1 MIKVALTGG
10 IGSGKSATGDFFEDL
25 GAVVVDADQ
34 LARDVIERGTDG
46 FDELVATFGDEV
58 LTNGILDRSKL
69 GQVVFSDPGARK
81 TLEAIIHPRVAEAFD
96 EIVEDSPA
104 DSVIIYQIPI
114 LVETIEK
121 MGQDRFDY
129 IITVEATLE
138 NRISRLKSR
147 GLKGYEIEAR
157 MKAQATDEQRAEIA
171 DLIFKNDGDLD
182 SLLRQVENVYEDV
195 LLPRA
200 RANIS

>member
-1 MIKVALTGG
+1 VIKVALTGG
-10 IGSGKSATGDFFEDL
+10 IGSGKSAAGDFFEDL

-46 FDELVATFGDEV
+46 FDELVATFGDEI

-69 GQVVFSDPGARK
+69 GQIVFADPGARK
-81 TLEAIIHPRVAEAFD
+81 TLEGIIHPRVAEAFD
-96 EIVEDSPA
+96 EIIEDSPDDA
-104 DSVIIYQIPI
+104 VIIYQIPI
-114 LVETIEK
+114 LVETN
-121 MGQDRFDY
+121 GQDRFDY

-138 NRISRLKSR
+138 NRISRLKNR

-157 MKAQATDEQRAEIA
+157 MKVQASDEERAAIA
-171 DLIFKNDGDLD
+171 DLVFNNDGDMD
-182 SLLRQVENVYEDV
+182 QLLRQVENVYEDV

-200 RANIS
+200 KASAS

>member
-10 IGSGKSATGDFFEDL
+10 IGSGKSAAGDFFEDL

-34 LARDVIERGTDG
+34 LSRDVIERGTDG
-46 FDELVATFGDEV
+46 FDELVATFGDEI

-69 GQVVFSDPGARK
+69 GQIVFADPAARK

-96 EIVEDSPA
+96 EIIEDSPEDA
-104 DSVIIYQIPI
+104 VIIYQIPI
-114 LVETIEK
+114 LVETK
-121 MGQDRFDY
+121 GQDRFDY
-129 IITVEATLE
+129 VITVEATLE
-138 NRISRLKSR
+138 NRISRLKNR
-147 GLKGYEIEAR
+147 GLKGYEIDAR
-157 MKAQATDEQRAEIA
+157 MKAQATDVERAAIA
-171 DLIFKNDGDLD
+171 DAVFKNDGDLD
-182 SLLRQVENVYEDV
+182 QLLRQVENIYEDI

>member
-10 IGSGKSATGDFFEDL
+10 IGSGKSAAGDFFEDL

-46 FDELVATFGDEV
+46 FDELVATFGDEI

-69 GQVVFSDPGARK
+69 GQIVFADPGARK
-81 TLEAIIHPRVAEAFD
+81 TLEGIIHPRVAEAFD
-96 EIVEDSPA
+96 EIIEDSPDDA
-104 DSVIIYQIPI
+104 VVIYQIPI
-114 LVETIEK
+114 LVETK
-121 MGQDRFDY
+121 GQDRFDY

-138 NRISRLKSR
+138 NRISRLKNR

-157 MKAQATDEQRAEIA
+157 MKVQATDEERAAIA
-171 DLIFKNDGDLD
+171 DLVFNNDGDMD
-182 SLLRQVENVYEDV
+182 QLLRQVENVYEDV

-200 RANIS
+200 KASAS

>member
-10 IGSGKSATGDFFEDL
+10 IGSGKSAAGDFFEDL

-46 FDELVATFGDEV
+46 FDELVATFGDEI

-69 GQVVFSDPGARK
+69 GQIVFADPGARK
-81 TLEAIIHPRVAEAFD
+81 TLEGIIHPRVAEAFD
-96 EIVEDSPA
+96 EIVEDSPEDA
-104 DSVIIYQIPI
+104 VIIYQIPI
-114 LVETIEK
+114 LVETK
-121 MGQDRFDY
+121 GQNRFDY
-129 IITVEATLE
+129 VITVEASLE
-138 NRISRLKSR
+138 NRIARLKDR

-171 DLIFKNDGDLD
+171 DSVFKNDGDLD
-182 SLLRQVENVYEDV
+182 SLLRQVENIYEDV

-200 RANIS
+200 KANAS

>member
-10 IGSGKSATGDFFEDL
+10 IGSGKSAAGDFFEDL

-46 FDELVATFGDEV
+46 FDELVATFGDEI

-69 GQVVFSDPGARK
+69 GQIVFADPNARK
-81 TLEAIIHPRVAEAFD
+81 TLEEIIHPRVAEAFE
-96 EIVEDSPA
+96 EIVHSSPA
-104 DSVIIYQIPI
+104 DSVIVYQIPI
-114 LVETIEK
+114 LVETK
-121 MGQDRFDY
+121 GQDRFDY

-138 NRISRLKSR
+138 NRTARLKNR
-147 GLKGYEIEAR
+147 GLKGYEIDAR
-157 MKAQATDEQRAEIA
+157 MKAQATDVERAAIA
-171 DLIFKNDGDLD
+171 DAVFKNDGDLD
-182 SLLRQVENVYEDV
+182 QLLRQVENIYEDV

>member
-10 IGSGKSATGDFFEDL
+10 IGSGKSAAGDFFEDL
-25 GAVVVDADQ
+25 GAVVVDADE

-46 FDELVATFGDEV
+46 FDELVATFGDEI

-96 EIVEDSPA
+96 EIVEDSPEDA
-104 DSVIIYQIPI
+104 VIIYQIPI
-114 LVETIEK
+114 LVETK
-121 MGQDRFDY
+121 GQDRFDY
-129 IITVEATLE
+129 VITVEASLE

-157 MKAQATDEQRAEIA
+157 IKVQATDEQRAEIA

>member
-10 IGSGKSATGDFFEDL
+10 IGSGKSAAGDFFEDL

-46 FDELVATFGDEV
+46 FDELVATFGDEI

-69 GQVVFSDPGARK
+69 GQIVFADPGARK
-81 TLEAIIHPRVAEAFD
+81 TLEGIIHPRVAEAFD
-96 EIVEDSPA
+96 EIIEDSPDDA
-104 DSVIIYQIPI
+104 VVIYQIPI
-114 LVETIEK
+114 LVETK
-121 MGQDRFDY
+121 GQDRFDY
-129 IITVEATLE
+129 VITVEATLE
-138 NRISRLKSR
+138 NRISRLKNR

-157 MKAQATDEQRAEIA
+157 MKVQATDEERAAIA
-171 DLIFKNDGDLD
+171 DLVFNNDGDMD
-182 SLLRQVENVYEDV
+182 QLLRQVENVYEDV

-200 RANIS
+200 KASAS

>member
-10 IGSGKSATGDFFEDL
+10 IGSGKSAAGDFFEDL

-46 FDELVATFGDEV
+46 FDELVATFGDEI

-69 GQVVFSDPGARK
+69 GQIVFADPGARK
-81 TLEAIIHPRVAEAFD
+81 TLEGIIHPRVAEAFD
-96 EIVEDSPA
+96 EIIEDSPDDA
-104 DSVIIYQIPI
+104 VIIYQIPI
-114 LVETIEK
+114 LVETK
-121 MGQDRFDY
+121 GQDRFDY

-138 NRISRLKSR
+138 NRITRLKNR

-157 MKAQATDEQRAEIA
+157 MKVQASDEERAAIA
-171 DLIFKNDGDLD
+171 DLVFNNDGDID
-182 SLLRQVENVYEDV
+182 QLLRQVENVYEDV

-200 RANIS
+200 KASAS

>member
-1 MIKVALTGG
+1 VIKVALTGG
-10 IGSGKSATGDFFEDL
+10 IGSGKSAAGDFFEDL

-46 FDELVATFGDEV
+46 FDELVATFGDEI

-69 GQVVFSDPGARK
+69 GQIVFADPGARK
-81 TLEAIIHPRVAEAFD
+81 TLEGIIHPRVAEAFD
-96 EIVEDSPA
+96 EIIEDSPDDA
-104 DSVIIYQIPI
+104 VIIYQIPI
-114 LVETIEK
+114 LVETK
-121 MGQDRFDY
+121 GQDRFDY

-138 NRISRLKSR
+138 NRISRLKNR

-157 MKAQATDEQRAEIA
+157 MKVQASDEERAAIA
-171 DLIFKNDGDLD
+171 DLVFNNDGDMD
-182 SLLRQVENVYEDV
+182 QLLRQVENVYEDI

-200 RANIS
+200 KASSS

>member
-10 IGSGKSATGDFFEDL
+10 IGSGKSAAGDFFEDL

-46 FDELVATFGDEV
+46 FDELVATFGDEI

-69 GQVVFSDPGARK
+69 GQIVFADPNARK
-81 TLEAIIHPRVAEAFD
+81 TLEEIIHPRVAEAFE
-96 EIVEDSPA
+96 EIVQSSPA
-104 DSVIIYQIPI
+104 DSVIVYQIPI
-114 LVETIEK
+114 LVETK
-121 MGQDRFDY
+121 GQDRFDY

-138 NRISRLKSR
+138 NRTARLKNR
-147 GLKGYEIEAR
+147 GLKGYEIDAR
-157 MKAQATDEQRAEIA
+157 MKAQASDVERAAIA
-171 DLIFKNDGDLD
+171 DLVFNNDGDMD
-182 SLLRQVENVYEDV
+182 QLLRQVENVYEDV

-200 RANIS
+200 KASAS

>member
-1 MIKVALTGG
+1 VIKVALTGG
-10 IGSGKSATGDFFEDL
+10 VGSGKSAAGDFFEDL

-46 FDELVATFGDEV
+46 FDELVATFGDEI

-69 GQVVFSDPGARK
+69 GQIVFADPGARK
-81 TLEAIIHPRVAEAFD
+81 TLEGIIHPRVAEAFD
-96 EIVEDSPA
+96 EIIEDSPDDA
-104 DSVIIYQIPI
+104 VIIYQIPI
-114 LVETIEK
+114 LVETK
-121 MGQDRFDY
+121 GQDRFDY

-138 NRISRLKSR
+138 NRITRLKNR

-157 MKAQATDEQRAEIA
+157 MKVQATDEERAAIA
-171 DLIFKNDGDLD
+171 DQVFNNDGDMD
-182 SLLRQVENVYEDV
+182 QLLRQVENVYEDI

-200 RANIS
+200 KASSS

>member
-1 MIKVALTGG
+1 VIKVALTGG
-10 IGSGKSATGDFFEDL
+10 IGSGKSAAGDFFEDL

-46 FDELVATFGDEV
+46 FDELVATFGDEI

-69 GQVVFSDPGARK
+69 GQIVFADLNARK
-81 TLEAIIHPRVAEAFD
+81 TLEEIIHPRVAEAFE
-96 EIVEDSPA
+96 EIVQSSPA
-104 DSVIIYQIPI
+104 DSVIVYQIPI
-114 LVETIEK
+114 LVETK
-121 MGQDRFDY
+121 GQDRFDY

-138 NRISRLKSR
+138 NRTARLKNR
-147 GLKGYEIEAR
+147 GLKSYEIDAR
-157 MKAQATDEQRAEIA
+157 MKAQASDSERAAIA
-171 DLIFKNDGDLD
+171 DAVFKNDGDLD
-182 SLLRQVENVYEDV
+182 QLLRQVENIYEDV

>member
-10 IGSGKSATGDFFEDL
+10 IGSGKSAAGDFFEDL

-34 LARDVIERGTDG
+34 LSRDVIERGTDG
-46 FDELVATFGDEV
+46 FDELVATFGDEI

-69 GQVVFSDPGARK
+69 GQIVFADPAARK

-96 EIVEDSPA
+96 EIIEDSPENA
-104 DSVIIYQIPI
+104 VIIYQIPI
-114 LVETIEK
+114 LVETK
-121 MGQDRFDY
+121 GQDRFDY
-129 IITVEATLE
+129 VITVEATLE
-138 NRISRLKSR
+138 NRISRLKNR
-147 GLKGYEIEAR
+147 GLKSYEIEAR

>member
-10 IGSGKSATGDFFEDL
+10 IGSGKSAAGDFFEDL

-46 FDELVATFGDEV
+46 FDELVATFGDEI

-69 GQVVFSDPGARK
+69 GQIVFADPGARK
-81 TLEAIIHPRVAEAFD
+81 TLEGIIHPRVAEAFD
-96 EIVEDSPA
+96 EIIEDSPDDA
-104 DSVIIYQIPI
+104 VIIYQIPI
-114 LVETIEK
+114 LVETK
-121 MGQDRFDY
+121 GQDRFDY

-138 NRISRLKSR
+138 NRITRLKNR

-157 MKAQATDEQRAEIA
+157 MKVQATDEERAAIA
-171 DLIFKNDGDLD
+171 DLVFNNDGDMD
-182 SLLRQVENVYEDV
+182 QLLRQVENVYEDV

-200 RANIS
+200 KASAS

>member
-10 IGSGKSATGDFFEDL
+10 IGSGKSAAGDFFEDL

-34 LARDVIERGTDG
+34 LSRDVIERGTDG
-46 FDELVATFGDEV
+46 FDELVATFGDEI

-69 GQVVFSDPGARK
+69 GQIVFADPAARK

-96 EIVEDSPA
+96 EIIEDSPEDA
-104 DSVIIYQIPI
+104 VIIYQIPI
-114 LVETIEK
+114 LVETK
-121 MGQDRFDY
+121 SQDRFDY
-129 IITVEATLE
+129 VITVEATLE
-138 NRISRLKSR
+138 NRISRLKNR

>member
-10 IGSGKSATGDFFEDL
+10 IGSGKSAAGDFFEDL

-46 FDELVATFGDEV
+46 FDELVATFGDEI

-69 GQVVFSDPGARK
+69 GQIVFTDPGARK
-81 TLEAIIHPRVAEAFD
+81 TLEGIIHPRVAEAFD
-96 EIVEDSPA
+96 EIVEDSPEDA
-104 DSVIIYQIPI
+104 VIIYQIPI
-114 LVETIEK
+114 LVETK
-121 MGQDRFDY
+121 GKDRFDY

-138 NRISRLKSR
+138 NRITRLKSR

-157 MKAQATDEQRAEIA
+157 MKVQATDEERAAIA
-171 DLIFKNDGDLD
+171 DLVFNNDGDMD
-182 SLLRQVENVYEDV
+182 QLLRQVENVYEDV

-200 RANIS
+200 KASAS

>member
-10 IGSGKSATGDFFEDL
+10 IGSGKSAAGDFFEDL

-46 FDELVATFGDEV
+46 FDELVATFGDEI

-69 GQVVFSDPGARK
+69 GQIVFADPGARK
-81 TLEAIIHPRVAEAFD
+81 TLEGIIHPRVAEAFD
-96 EIVEDSPA
+96 EIIEDSPDDA
-104 DSVIIYQIPI
+104 VIIYQIPI
-114 LVETIEK
+114 LVETK
-121 MGQDRFDY
+121 GQDRFDY

-138 NRISRLKSR
+138 NRISRLKNR

-157 MKAQATDEQRAEIA
+157 MKVQATDEERAAIA
-171 DLIFKNDGDLD
+171 DLVFNNDGDMD
-182 SLLRQVENVYEDV
+182 QLLRQVENVYEDV

-200 RANIS
+200 KASAS

>member
-10 IGSGKSATGDFFEDL
+10 IGSGKSAAGDFFEDL

-34 LARDVIERGTDG
+34 LSRDVIERGTDG
-46 FDELVATFGDEV
+46 FDELVATFGDEI

-69 GQVVFSDPGARK
+69 AQIVFADPGARK
-81 TLEAIIHPRVAEAFD
+81 TLEGIIHPRVAEAFD
-96 EIVEDSPA
+96 EIIEESPA
-104 DSVIIYQIPI
+104 DAVIIYQIPI
-114 LVETIEK
+114 LVETK
-121 MGQDRFDY
+121 GQDRFDY

-138 NRISRLKSR
+138 NRTARLKNR

-157 MKAQATDEQRAEIA
+157 LKAQASDAERAAIA
-171 DLIFKNDGDLD
+171 DAVFNNDGDLD
-182 SLLRQVENVYEDV
+182 QLLRQVENIYEDV

-200 RANIS
+200 RASAS

>member
-10 IGSGKSATGDFFEDL
+10 IGSGKSAAGDFFEDL

-46 FDELVATFGDEV
+46 FDELVATFGDEI

-69 GQVVFSDPGARK
+69 GQIVFADPNARK
-81 TLEAIIHPRVAEAFD
+81 TLEEIIHPRVAEAFE
-96 EIVEDSPA
+96 EIVQSSPA

-114 LVETIEK
+114 LVETK
-121 MGQDRFDY
+121 GQDRFDY

-138 NRISRLKSR
+138 NRTARLKNR
-147 GLKGYEIEAR
+147 GLKGYEIDSR
-157 MKAQATDEQRAEIA
+157 MKAQASDSERAAIA
-171 DLIFKNDGDLD
+171 DAVFKNDGDLD
-182 SLLRQVENVYEDV
+182 QLLRQVENIYEDV

>member
-10 IGSGKSATGDFFEDL
+10 IGSGKSAAGDFFEDL

-46 FDELVATFGDEV
+46 FDELVATFGDEI

-69 GQVVFSDPGARK
+69 GQIVFADPGARK
-81 TLEAIIHPRVAEAFD
+81 TLEGIIHPRVAEAFD
-96 EIVEDSPA
+96 EIIEDSPDDA
-104 DSVIIYQIPI
+104 VIIYQIPI
-114 LVETIEK
+114 LVETK
-121 MGQDRFDY
+121 GQDRFDY

-138 NRISRLKSR
+138 NRITRLKNR

-157 MKAQATDEQRAEIA
+157 MKVQATDEERAAIA
-171 DLIFKNDGDLD
+171 DQVFNNDGDMD
-182 SLLRQVENVYEDV
+182 QLLRQVENVYEDV

-200 RANIS
+200 KASAS